1 MKMHIFA
8 VYDSKAEFY
17 GNPFFMSSVGEAI
30 RGFQDVSIDK
40 NTNIGRHPGDFTLF
54 HLGEFETSY
63 GEWTIYDTKKSLGTA
78 LEHRP
83 AEKQPQFELV
93 SGEK

>member
-17 GNPFFMSSVGEAI
+17 GNPFFMTSVGEAI
-30 RGFQDVSIDK
+30 RGFQDVSIDQ

-54 HLGEFETSY
+54 HLGEFETSF
-63 GEWTIYDTKKSLGTA
+63 GEWTIYDSKKSLGTA
-78 LEHRP
+78 LEHQP
-83 AEKQPQFELV
+83 ASPDSSLKIV
-93 SGEK
+93 SGDK